1 MNKLQNLHDL
11 EYYTNAQLCIELA
24 SKWSKAKP
32 DNKEIK
38 ALSKALTE
46 IAFYVVRVQQDL
58 AVREQSASNYN
69 YEKNKVMLELQELQK
84 KYETLKK
91 LDLNE

>member
-1 MNKLQNLHDL
+1 MNKIQNLHDL

-32 DNKEIK
+32 DNKEIQ

-46 IAFYVVRVQQDL
+46 IAFYVVRIQQDIAL
-58 AVREQSASNYN
+58 KDKIASDYR
-69 YEKNKVMLELQELQK
+69 YEKNKVSLELQELYK
-84 KYETLKK
+84 KFNNLKN
-91 LDLNE
+91 LELNG